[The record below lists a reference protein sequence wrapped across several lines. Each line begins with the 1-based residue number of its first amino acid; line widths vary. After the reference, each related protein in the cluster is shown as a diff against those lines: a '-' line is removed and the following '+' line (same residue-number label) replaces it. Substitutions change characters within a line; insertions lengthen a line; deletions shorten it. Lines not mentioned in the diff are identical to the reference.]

1 MAQSVGEISKV
12 VGALKNC
19 YRVLQGVGVGVE
31 SEESSIGSQ
40 AKTQEDDWMESPSI
54 DIEFRNVSFSHPDG
68 WTMRDISF
76 RMPAGTTTALV
87 GPSGSGK
94 STIAS
99 LLLGFHKPT
108 SGEIYVNGVPMSS
121 IDVRLWRRVV
131 GVVEQRAGLL
141 VGKVKDVVRYGNED
155 LSDVEVSEVLEA
167 AQATEFVE
175 RLGGVDE
182 WISSGNGSDTLSGG
196 QGQRLA
202 LARALARRPK
212 LLVLDEAT
220 SALDNETES
229 KLRIDGVDSGTT
241 RTTTMVIAHRL
252 STVRDCDCIIVV
264 RRGRVVAQGSGEEF
278 FERLTG
284 LMVDDEADGGFSD

>member
-1 MAQSVGEISKV
+1 MSIGCGAGDCSLANRGISGGNAALTGIVVGCV
-12 VGALKNC
+12 VGAILLFCLSYCCRKERTLDQNADADANAHRDTIVGIKGSIKELRSSVAVKKMSNVERAMLK
-19 YRVLQGVGVGVE
+19 REIEEQLVVKKVE
-31 SEESSIGSQ
+31 KAS
-40 AKTQEDDWMESPSI
+40 EDDGDKQKKSFLESISNSGRVYSSFASSLI
-54 DIEFRNVSFSHPDG
+54 KSNKSVEFSAVTG
-68 WTMRDISF
+68 
-76 RMPAGTTTALV
+76 
-87 GPSGSGK
+87 
-94 STIAS
+94 
-99 LLLGFHKPT
+99 
-108 SGEIYVNGVPMSS
+108 
-121 IDVRLWRRVV
+121 
-131 GVVEQRAGLL
+131 
-141 VGKVKDVVRYGNED
+141 
-155 LSDVEVSEVLEA
+155 
-167 AQATEFVE
+167 
-175 RLGGVDE
+175 
-182 WISSGNGSDTLSGG
+182 SGNGSDTLSGG

-264 RRGRVVAQGSGEEF
+264 RRGRVVAQGSGEDF